1 MGLYGCALGNVLVQH
16 SYFVLEQLLIDE
28 PNGMDMSL
36 LASLMCD
43 VDRLR

>member
-28 PNGMDMSL
+28 PNEICLCWHLSCVMLTG
-36 LASLMCD
+36 
-43 VDRLR
+43 